1 MFNKIMFILTFVF
14 LSFTNTAH
22 AAQAVQ
28 AVQASSDVPLYE
40 TYKFD
45 CRLQNN
51 EIINIFLHN
60 TEVPYLQIE
69 ATKYMYYGTNSVQ
82 EFLFKHT
89 EQDVIISLQYVDSS
103 LSLMHFKNAEG
114 LVTVLKCYR

>member
-1 MFNKIMFILTFVF
+1 MFNKIMFILLFVF
-14 LSFTNTAH
+14 LSFTNTAYTAH
-22 AAQAVQ
+22 

-89 EQDVIISLQYVDSS
+89 DQDVIISLQYVDSS